1 MNETSGGDEMSKL
14 EEWKSVSHMA
24 RFSWKLTTTQVAD
37 AADAAIAE
45 LEAALAE
52 RDMML
57 KRLYLWDG
65 IETAADG
72 PLVKTATKVVI
83 RRTRQPS

>member
-1 MNETSGGDEMSKL
+1 MSKL

-45 LEAALAE
+45 LEAALEERERILNALPERLRDHYEIVSVDIDGEDVEWDAE
-52 RDMML
+52 PALRIL
-57 KRLYLWDG
+57 
-65 IETAADG
+65 AD
-72 PLVKTATKVVI
+72 LRA
-83 RRTRQPS
+83 RAE

>member
-1 MNETSGGDEMSKL
+1 MTVIHVWDEFKRSDHGRTLWVKL
-14 EEWKSVSHMA
+14 DDAEA
-24 RFSWKLTTTQVAD
+24 RINK
-37 AADAAIAE
+37 

-83 RRTRQPS
+83 RRTRPPP